1 MPIFALFINL
11 VNIWPQNSNTF
22 ANVVIWLIKY
32 SKLFMWMIGEPCCVW
47 RFGPLP
53 DNHVYVVTAEK
64 PGYVLAKEDDN
75 PYNFRAFKLAEVSV
89 HVSVT
94 GVHYNQSE
102 IIECKI

>member
-1 MPIFALFINL
+1 
-11 VNIWPQNSNTF
+11 
-22 ANVVIWLIKY
+22 
-32 SKLFMWMIGEPCCVW
+32 
-47 RFGPLP
+47 
-53 DNHVYVVTAEK
+53 VVTAEK